1 MPVYS
6 ALMSALFLSVQ
17 HDATVPANKN
27 KTGKGEEQKR
37 RKGRRGN
44 RHPFPKSSDK
54 REEDRKRR
62 LLTGSFFPVSL
73 ALSLSLL
80 PPTSTSYHPFNFSC
94 VVVIC
99 NISSQWNPLSAVK
112 AHLSCFEFHF
122 RRRSNSMFRSS
133 FSIPSSRLLLLLF
146 FTFPQEPVHLLQ
158 YLNHL
163 DP

>member
-99 NISSQWNPLSAVK
+99 NISSQWNPLS
-112 AHLSCFEFHF
+112 LSRLISAALSSIFDVARTRCSVPRSPSRRLVCCCCCFLLF
-122 RRRSNSMFRSS
+122 RR
-133 FSIPSSRLLLLLF
+133 SRF
-146 FTFPQEPVHLLQ
+146 IS
-158 YLNHL
+158 YNI
-163 DP
+163 